1 MKYFLGLSF
10 ILFGLFSCAQKE
22 ADSEKKEAT
31 ETVPTASI
39 KNNNATAEV
48 VEEGPLGA
56 FEFEETSFD
65 FGTITAGD
73 VVEHKFSFKN
83 TGEAPIVI
91 SETKVSCGCTTPSY
105 TEVPVAPGETG
116 EILVKFNSK
125 NKKGVQN
132 KKVRIKANVPGG
144 EYVISIKT
152 IVEALPE
159 GPKAQ

>member
-10 ILFGLFSCAQKE
+10 ILFGLFSCAKKE

-31 ETVPTASI
+31 ENVATVSENT
-39 KNNNATAEV
+39 TTTEEV

-73 VVEHKFSFKN
+73 VVEHKFNFKN

-91 SETKVSCGCTTPSY
+91 SDTKVSCGCTTPSY
-105 TEVPVAPGETG
+105 TKDPIAPGETG

-144 EYVISIKT
+144 ECDFY
-152 IVEALPE
+152 
-159 GPKAQ
+159 QNNC